1 MIQEQSNPQT
11 VIRNPQSGDPSP
23 ESGSGLRLLKPIIV
37 KEFRQIRRDPTTL
50 GMLLV
55 LPTALIVLVGYA
67 LNFDV
72 KHIPLVVFDQSKTSE
87 SRAFLR
93 QFQHTE
99 YFNYKFDVQSYDEIE
114 NLFLNNEARA
124 ALVIPRDFGS
134 DVLAGRS
141 VNVQLLLDGADAN
154 SAGQAV
160 NYASRMTAEYS
171 NSIATEFLQRRGR
184 SQYTPIDFQPRIW
197 YNPDLTS
204 TKFLIP
210 GLIGFII
217 VLTAVVS
224 TALTVVREKER
235 GTMEQLMVSPLHP
248 VQVILGKVIPYLLIS
263 LVIATS
269 ILIAGYFLFDIE
281 VKGSLLLLY
290 AGIFTIILGG
300 LGQGVFVSSIT
311 NSQQAA
317 FMVAMLSSLL
327 PTFLLSGFVFPISS
341 MPVPLQILSNI
352 AVTKF
357 FLIVV
362 RGVMLKGVDF
372 FAVWEQFVFMIIFA
386 AITIGISARKFQ
398 KRAA

>member
-1 MIQEQSNPQT
+1 MFRS
-11 VIRNPQSGDPSP
+11 
-23 ESGSGLRLLKPIIV
+23 LKPIIV

-50 GMLLV
+50 GMLLI

-72 KHIPLVVFDQSKTSE
+72 KHITLVVFDQSKTSE
-87 SRAFLR
+87 SRAFLD

-99 YFNYKFDVQSYDEIE
+99 FFNYKYDVADYSEVE
-114 NLFLNNEARA
+114 ELFLNSKAKA
-124 ALVIPRDFGS
+124 AIIIPRDFGS
-134 DVLAGRS
+134 DILAGRS
-141 VNVQLLLDGADAN
+141 TRVQIILDGSDAN

-160 NYASRMTAEYS
+160 NYATRMTVEYS
-171 NSIATEFLQRRGR
+171 NKITAEFLQRKGR
-184 SQYTPIDFQPRIW
+184 KQYLPIDFQPRIW

-204 TKFLIP
+204 TQFLIP

-217 VLTAVVS
+217 VLTAVIS
-224 TALTVVREKER
+224 TALTVVRVKER
-235 GTMEQLMVSPLHP
+235 GTMEQLMVSPLNP
-248 VQVILGKVIPYLLIS
+248 LQVIVGKVIPYLLIS

-269 ILIAGYFLFDIE
+269 ILIAGYLLFDIE

-300 LGQGVFVSSIT
+300 LGQGLFVSSIT
-311 NSQQAA
+311 DSQQAA

-341 MPVPLQILSNI
+341 MPVPLQVLSNI

-357 FLIVV
+357 FLVVV
-362 RGVMLKGVDF
+362 RGVMLKGVGLD
-372 FAVWEQFVFMIIFA
+372 AVWEQFVYMGLFA
-386 AITIGISARKFQ
+386 VITIGISAKKFQ
-398 KRAA
+398 KRNG